1 MSDPA
6 ACPRPHL
13 TGDAARWLL
22 AVTGNMTVRLD
33 NPHAAQT
40 TAMAAAVRAEL
51 AAIVAEAEAV
61 VEPAPDA
68 GDEGGAEG
76 LPAEEPAD
84 E

>member
-6 ACPRPHL
+6 ECPLPHL

-40 TAMAAAVRAEL
+40 TMMAAAVRAEL
-51 AAIVAEAEAV
+51 EAIAAAAAQEERDGGAAV
-61 VEPAPDA
+61 DGGEPEVPPEEP
-68 GDEGGAEG
+68 GDE
-76 LPAEEPAD
+76 
-84 E
+84 